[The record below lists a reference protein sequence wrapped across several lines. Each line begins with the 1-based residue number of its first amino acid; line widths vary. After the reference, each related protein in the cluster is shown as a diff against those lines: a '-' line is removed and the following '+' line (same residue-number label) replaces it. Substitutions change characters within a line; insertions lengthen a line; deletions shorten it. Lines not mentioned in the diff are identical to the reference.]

1 MGTKDTKNVDE
12 KPDGKAE
19 KEKPRECLLL
29 SCTARSSSIA
39 VRQTAVE
46 SVQPGGERSN
56 FADICERCR
65 FNRIQVGKNFES
77 REQIYPNG
85 SHFASIFRE
94 RQYLRKIEKSSLS
107 VIGKPSKRT

>member
-1 MGTKDTKNVDE
+1 MGAKDTKNEDE

-19 KEKPRECLLL
+19 KEKPRECRLL

-39 VRQTAVE
+39 VRQTTVE
-46 SVQPGGERSN
+46 SVQPDGEISN

-65 FNRIQVGKNFES
+65 FERIQVGKNFES

-85 SHFASIFRE
+85 KQYANMFRV
-94 RQYLRKIEKSSLS
+94 RQY
-107 VIGKPSKRT
+107 V